1 MSEIDAIVI
10 GSGISGLLSALALS
24 REGKRVAILEKES
37 YIGGVCRSYD
47 VNGYRV
53 DTGPHAITRL
63 ENGPLRQ
70 LMDKY
75 FDVVPQFIPFGK
87 YYVRIGGEVKPFP
100 WSINAWLTFGLIP
113 KKDRLLLI
121 KALFNTLYLAKSC
134 KDFSNITLS

>member
-1 MSEIDAIVI
+1 MQMRGRTPKDLRILMREYAGHPGEQGTIAEYRMSCTRCVMREIDAIVI

-24 REGKRVAILEKES
+24 REGKKVVILERES

-63 ENGPLRQ
+63 ENGPLKQ

-75 FDVVPQFIPFGK
+75 FNIAPQFIPFGK
-87 YYVRIGGEVKPFP
+87 YYVRIGG
-100 WSINAWLTFGLIP
+100 
-113 KKDRLLLI
+113 
-121 KALFNTLYLAKSC
+121 
-134 KDFSNITLS
+134 